1 MVVSKKPSHARL
13 SFRMEH
19 ISFGHAGDVYS
30 GLYRNGCILID
41 SQAFKTA
48 NKLPLQISTMVVD
61 REEWLMHIKSIR
73 QWVFAAV
80 VVGINIAILY
90 MIAYVPYIR

>member
-1 MVVSKKPSHARL
+1 MEGYH
-13 SFRMEH
+13 FRWS
-19 ISFGHAGDVYS
+19 ILFGHTGDVYS

-48 NKLPLQISTMVVD
+48 NKLPLQISTIVVD

-80 VVGINIAILY
+80 VAGMNIAILY

>member
-1 MVVSKKPSHARL
+1 
-13 SFRMEH
+13 MEH
-19 ISFGHAGDVYS
+19 VSFGHAGDVYS
-30 GLYRNGCILID
+30 GLYRNGCILKD

-61 REEWLMHIKSIR
+61 RE
-73 QWVFAAV
+73 VFAAV
-80 VVGINIAILY
+80 VAGMNIAILY